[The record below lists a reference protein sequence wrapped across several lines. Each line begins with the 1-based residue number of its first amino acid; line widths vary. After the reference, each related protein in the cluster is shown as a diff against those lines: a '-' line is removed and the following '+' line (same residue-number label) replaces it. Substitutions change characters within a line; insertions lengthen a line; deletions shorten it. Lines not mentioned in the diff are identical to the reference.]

1 MSVDN
6 SIVIYKTS
14 NNQIDVEIDYKND
27 TLWLNVEKISDLFE
41 KDRSTVQRHIKN
53 IYKEGELEQGATCAF
68 FAQVQKEGSRNVT
81 RQIPYY
87 NLDVI
92 LAVGYRVS
100 SKVAT
105 DFRKWA
111 TNVLKQYLVSG
122 YAINEKRLAEK
133 QEQIEVLRNSLN
145 LLTRSIASQAKN
157 INDAQNLAKVLEIF
171 AKGLDLLD
179 DYDNKTLAT
188 KGLTKREAV
197 KISKDEYLELIAKM
211 KPEFGSD
218 VFANPKDESFDSSI
232 NQIYQT
238 FGGEDCYSTLEE
250 KAAMLLYMLVK
261 NHSFTDGNKRIGAA
275 CFLHFLERNNML
287 YQNGTPILDNATL
300 FALTLLIASSKPEE
314 KDTMKQVILSV
325 LNSGTNNC

>member
-111 TNVLKQYLVSG
+111 TGVLKQYLVSG

-133 QEQIEVLRNSLN
+133 QEQIEVLKNSLN
-145 LLTRSIASQAKN
+145 LLTRSITSQAKN
-157 INDAQNLAKVLEIF
+157 IDDAQNLAKVLEVF
-171 AKGLDLLD
+171 AKGLGLLD
-179 DYDNKTLAT
+179 DYDNKTLVT

-197 KISKDEYLELIAKM
+197 KISKDEYLELISRM

-238 FGGEDCYSTLEE
+238 FGGEDCYPTLEE

-275 CFLHFLERNNML
+275 CFLHFLERNDML

-325 LNSGTNNC
+325 LNSGTSNY

>member
-1 MSVDN
+1 MSADN

-14 NNQIDVEIDYKND
+14 NNQIDVDIDYKND

-41 KDRSTVQRHIKN
+41 KDRTTIQRHIKN
-53 IYKEGELEQGATCAF
+53 IYKEGELEQDSTCAF

-157 INDAQNLAKVLEIF
+157 IDDAQNLAKVLEIF
-171 AKGLDLLD
+171 AKGLGLLD

-188 KGLTKREAV
+188 KGLTKREAL
-197 KISKDEYLELIAKM
+197 KISKDEYLELISRM

-218 VFANPKDESFDSSI
+218 VFANPKDDSFDSSI

-238 FGGEDCYSTLEE
+238 FGGEDCYPTLEE

-275 CFLHFLERNNML
+275 CFLHFLERNDML

-325 LNSGTNNC
+325 LNGGINNY